1 MNITYS
7 NKIKKKFSSSVEIQ
21 KEFGTMAKKVQ
32 SRLDDIVASPNL
44 SVLMQIPAANCH
56 PLSGNRNGEW
66 AVNISPN
73 HRLIFEIDNDP
84 IPLTLTG
91 EIDRIKVTDIR
102 IIGTTDYH

>member
-7 NKIKKKFSSSVEIQ
+7 NKIKKKFSSPVEIR
-21 KEFGTMAKKVQ
+21 KAFGSMAKKVQ
-32 SRLDDIVASPNL
+32 ARLDDIEASPNL
-44 SVLMQIPAANCH
+44 HVLTQIPAANCH
-56 PLSGNRNGEW
+56 PLSGDRDGEW

-84 IPLTLTG
+84 IPLTSTG
-91 EIDRIKVTDIR
+91 EIDKVRVTDIR